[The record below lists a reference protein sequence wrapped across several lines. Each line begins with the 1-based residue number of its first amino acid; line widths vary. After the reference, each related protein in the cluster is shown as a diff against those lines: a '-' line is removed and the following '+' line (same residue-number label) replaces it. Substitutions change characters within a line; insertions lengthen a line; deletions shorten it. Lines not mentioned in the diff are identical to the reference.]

1 MKYLPVMAAVL
12 AASAA
17 TVASA
22 EQGPAAVALS
32 RSTAECTVGENP
44 GAVAALLQ
52 TLPGSPE
59 EDRAA
64 HRVAP
69 IFNAC
74 GAELAISRWSQGLY
88 NGRAA
93 LAAAAVSRELA
104 KGRTAGSDGAMSPWY
119 SAAIAGKASGI
130 GYDATSL
137 GMQAFGTCVVG
148 AAREPSASL
157 LASAAGSAEERAAI
171 AAIKPVLAGCIA
183 QGKPIHM
190 TLDQLRLMVAEPL
203 YHVLTDGRSAGR
215 S

>member
-1 MKYLPVMAAVL
+1 MKYLPVL
-12 AASAA
+12 AALIAASTA

-22 EQGPAAVALS
+22 EEGPAAAKLS
-32 RSTAECTVGENP
+32 RIAAECTVGQDHGP
-44 GAVAALLQ
+44 VVALLQ
-52 TLPGSPE
+52 TLPGSQE

-64 HRVAP
+64 RRVAP
-69 IFNAC
+69 LFKAC
-74 GAELAISRWSQGLY
+74 GAELAINHWSQGLY

-104 KGRTAGSDGAMSPWY
+104 KGRTAGSDGAVTPWY
-119 SAAIAGKASGI
+119 TAAITGKSPGL

-148 AAREPSASL
+148 AAREPSARL
-157 LASAAGSAEERAAI
+157 VAAAMGSAEERAAI

-203 YHVLTDGRSAGR
+203 YHVITDGRSAGR

>member
-1 MKYLPVMAAVL
+1 MKYLPVRVAVV
-12 AASAA
+12 AASVA

-22 EQGPAAVALS
+22 EQGPAAATLS
-32 RSTAECTVGENP
+32 RSTAECTVGQAH
-44 GAVAALLQ
+44 GSVVALLR

-59 EDRAA
+59 EDKAA
-64 HRVAP
+64 HRIAP

-74 GAELAISRWSQGLY
+74 GAELDISRWSQGLY

-93 LAAAAVSRELA
+93 LAAAEVGRELA
-104 KGRTAGSDGAMSPWY
+104 KGRSAGSDGAVTPWY
-119 SAAIAGKASGI
+119 NAAIAGKAPGL

-148 AAREPSASL
+148 AARDPSARL
-157 LASAAGSAEERAAI
+157 VASAAGSVEERAAI

-183 QGKPIHM
+183 QGKPMHM

-203 YHVLTDGRSAGR
+203 YHVITDGRSAGR

>member
-1 MKYLPVMAAVL
+1 MKYLPVMIAAL
-12 AASAA
+12 AVSVA

-22 EQGPAAVALS
+22 EQGPAAVTLS
-32 RSTAECTVGENP
+32 RSTAECTVGQ
-44 GAVAALLQ
+44 GHGFVVALLR

-59 EDRAA
+59 EDKAA
-64 HRVAP
+64 RRVAP
-69 IFNAC
+69 LYNAC
-74 GAELAISRWSQGLY
+74 GAELEISRWSQGLY

-93 LAAAAVSRELA
+93 LAAAEVSRELA
-104 KGRTAGSDGAMSPWY
+104 KGRSAGSDGAVTPWY
-119 SAAIAGKASGI
+119 TAAIAGKPQGL

-148 AAREPSASL
+148 AARDPSARL
-157 LASAAGSAEERAAI
+157 VAAAAGSAEERAAI

-183 QGKPIHM
+183 QGKPMHM

-203 YHVLTDGRSAGR
+203 YHVITDGRSAGR

>member
-1 MKYLPVMAAVL
+1 MKYLPIMIAAF
-12 AASAA
+12 AASVA

-22 EQGPAAVALS
+22 EQGPAAVVLS
-32 RSTAECTVGENP
+32 RSTAECTVGQ
-44 GAVAALLQ
+44 GHGFVVALLR

-59 EDRAA
+59 EDKAA
-64 HRVAP
+64 RRVAP
-69 IFNAC
+69 LYNAC
-74 GAELAISRWSQGLY
+74 GAELDIGRWSQGLY

-93 LAAAAVSRELA
+93 LAAAEVSRELA
-104 KGRTAGSDGAMSPWY
+104 KGRSAGSDGAVTPWY
-119 SAAIAGKASGI
+119 KAAIAGKALGS

-148 AAREPSASL
+148 AAREPSARL
-157 LASAAGSAEERAAI
+157 VAAAAGSAEERAAI

-183 QGKPIHM
+183 HGKPMHI

-203 YHVLTDGRSAGR
+203 YHVITDGRSAGR

>member
-1 MKYLPVMAAVL
+1 MKYLPVMAVML
-12 AASAA
+12 AASIA
-17 TVASA
+17 TAVSA

-32 RSTAECTVGENP
+32 RSTAECTVEQNP
-44 GAVAALLQ
+44 AAVAALLQ
-52 TLPGSPE
+52 TLPGSSE

-64 HRVAP
+64 RRVAP
-69 IFNAC
+69 LFNAC
-74 GAELAISRWSQGLY
+74 GAELTISPGSQGLY

-93 LAAAAVSRELA
+93 LAAAAASRELA
-104 KGRTAGSDGAMSPWY
+104 KGSSAGSDGAVTPWY
-119 SAAIAGKASGI
+119 AAAIAGKAPGA

-148 AAREPSASL
+148 AAWAPSASL
-157 LASAAGSAEERAAI
+157 VASAAGSAEERAAI
-171 AAIKPVLAGCIA
+171 VAIKPVLAGCVA

-203 YHVLTDGRSAGR
+203 YHVITDGRSAGR

>member
-1 MKYLPVMAAVL
+1 VKYLPVMVALL

-17 TVASA
+17 TVARA
-22 EQGPAAVALS
+22 EQGAAAAALS
-32 RSTAECTVGENP
+32 RSTAECTVGEEH
-44 GAVAALLQ
+44 GAVAVLLQ

-64 HRVAP
+64 RRVAP
-69 IFNAC
+69 LYNAC
-74 GAELAISRWSQGLY
+74 GAELAISQGSQGLY

-93 LAAAAVSRELA
+93 LAAAEVSRALA
-104 KGRTAGSDGAMSPWY
+104 KGRTAGSDGAVTPWY
-119 SAAIAGKASGI
+119 TAAIAGKAPGL

-148 AAREPSASL
+148 AAREPSARL
-157 LASAAGSAEERAAI
+157 VVSAAGSAEEREAI
-171 AAIKPVLAGCIA
+171 EAIKPVLAGCVA

-203 YHVLTDGRSAGR
+203 YHIITDGHSAGR